1 MYFLSVILLT
11 LSLMLPSTIGAR
23 PRNKPGTADKA
34 KGSAKHKKGAP
45 GKGGTA
51 SKTQP
56 AAKKPGTHRP
66 KASKRLSKK
75 EFRNVHG
82 GTHWRIVTAHGPVH
96 VWIPRGYKRKTAGIV
111 IYIHGYHSDVD
122 QAWKQYNL
130 PRQFRKSRQNAIF
143 IVPEAPQGK
152 DDTVKWNS
160 LKHLKKAVTKANIRL
175 PNGPTVVI
183 GHSGAFRTI
192 VQWVNARL
200 LKQII
205 LLDAMYGG
213 QSFFDQFIKKKI
225 TKLVIVGSDTAQAST
240 QFLKKYPY
248 AAVRKNIPASFNRFT
263 KRQKRAKLFYMKSQ
277 YGHGQIVR
285 NEKVI
290 PLLLRLTPLRHL

>member
-1 MYFLSVILLT
+1 MRFTLLVILSLT
-11 LSLMLPSTIGAR
+11 LSLPAFAR
-23 PRNKPGTADKA
+23 PQRRAARKA
-34 KGSAKHKKGAP
+34 PAR
-45 GKGGTA
+45 
-51 SKTQP
+51 
-56 AAKKPGTHRP
+56 AAKKHPPVKPGLPNPDSKDP
-66 KASKRLSKK
+66 KVIGKRKPKPAKRFSKK

-82 GTHWRIVTAHGPVH
+82 GTHWRIDTHHGPVH
-96 VWIPRGYKRKTAGIV
+96 VWIPRGYKRKRAGIV
-111 IYIHGYHSDVD
+111 VYIHGYHANVD

-130 PRQFRKSRQNAIF
+130 PRQFRKSKQNAIF
-143 IVPEAPQGK
+143 IVPEAPTGK
-152 DDTVKWNS
+152 EDTVKWNS
-160 LKHLKKAVTKANIRL
+160 LHQLKKAVMKANIRL

-192 VQWVNARL
+192 MQWTNARL

-213 QSFFDQFIKKKI
+213 QSSFDLFIKKKI
-225 TKLVIVGSDTAQAST
+225 TKLVIVGSDTAHAST
-240 QFLKKYPY
+240 QFLKKYPW
-248 AAVRKNIPASFNRFT
+248 AAVRRNIPGSYFNFT
-263 KRQKRAKLFYMKSQ
+263 KRQRRAKLLYMKSQ